1 MSTKTVLT
9 PGQGFTAGIPH
20 EADNA
25 NPIDLFQEWF
35 EAAKQSE
42 TLLPDAAS
50 LATASAGGIP
60 SARMILLKH
69 VDNSGFVFYTNYGS
83 QKARELDENPHAAMC
98 IHWPLLQ
105 QQVRISGPVEL
116 VDTEES
122 ATYFATRSRGSQ
134 IGAWA
139 SSQSEPLGSRAILEA
154 RVQEVQERFEDGEAP
169 LPTFWG
175 GYRIKPER
183 IEFWQGRS
191 DRLHDRL
198 TFSLN
203 GAHWTSERLYP

>member
-1 MSTKTVLT
+1 MV
-9 PGQGFTAGIPH
+9 
-20 EADNA
+20 
-25 NPIDLFQEWF
+25 
-35 EAAKQSE
+35 
-42 TLLPDAAS
+42 
-50 LATASAGGIP
+50 
-60 SARMILLKH
+60 LLKH

>member
-25 NPIDLFQEWF
+25 NPIELFQEWF

-50 LATASAGGIP
+50 LATASTGGIP
-60 SARMILLKH
+60 SARMVLLKH

>member
-25 NPIDLFQEWF
+25 NPIELFQEWF
-35 EAAKQSE
+35 QAAKQSE

-60 SARMILLKH
+60 SARMVLLKH

-83 QKARELDENPHAAMC
+83 QKARELDENPHAAIC

-105 QQVRISGPVEL
+105 RQVRISGPVEL

-154 RVQEVQERFEDGEAP
+154 RVQEVQERFEDGEVP

-175 GYRIKPER
+175 GYRIKPAR